1 MWEFSDELK
10 LRKQELVESGYDA
23 YCLFTLEG
31 IETKLADELNKKYDY
46 LVVSPL
52 LKMAHR
58 SRGGEKYDVQ
68 EVLLGGYLFVF
79 LPKDKEIFY
88 IKSDNYYFK
97 VLSKNTDSGK
107 MVLKDLEYAEWVLEQ
122 EGVLSVSQAIKID
135 GKVKIVGG
143 PLKNLEGVIVEY
155 SKKNRN
161 CCIEIELMSQKIKTW
176 LPFEWIDYNTDGL
189 KKSR

>member
-10 LRKQELVESGYDA
+10 MRKSALINDGYDA

-31 IETKLADELNKKYDY
+31 LETKLADELNKKYEY
-46 LVVSPL
+46 GLVSPL

-58 SRGGEKYDVQ
+58 SKNGEKYDVQ
-68 EVLLGGYLFVF
+68 EVLLGGYLFVY
-79 LPKDKEIFY
+79 LPKDREVY
-88 IKSDNYYFK
+88 YLRSDNYYFK
-97 VLSKNTDSGK
+97 VLSKDNDNGK
-107 MVLKDLEYAEWVLEQ
+107 LVLKDLEYADWVLEQ

-143 PLKNLEGVIVEY
+143 PLKNLEGMIVEY

-176 LPFEWIDYNTDGL
+176 LPFDWIDYNTDGL
-189 KKSR
+189 KRNR

>member
-10 LRKQELVESGYDA
+10 LRKESLIKSGYDA

-31 IETKLADELNKKYDY
+31 LETKIADELNKRYEY
-46 LVVSPL
+46 CLVSPL

-58 SRGGEKYDVQ
+58 SKKGVKYDVQ
-68 EVLLGGYLFVF
+68 EVLLGGYLFVY
-79 LPKDKEIFY
+79 LPIDRKVY
-88 IKSDNYYFK
+88 YLKSDNYYFK
-97 VLSKNTDSGK
+97 VLSKDNDNGK
-107 MVLKDLEYAEWVLEQ
+107 LVGKDLEYADWVLSQ
-122 EGVLSVSQAIKID
+122 EGVLSVSEAIRID

-143 PLKNLEGVIVEY
+143 PLKNLEGQIVEY

-176 LPFEWIDYNTDGL
+176 LPFDWIDYDTNDL
-189 KKSR
+189 KGR